1 MSAAESELPFDAAE
15 LRQVFASFIDH
26 PGIVLAVSGGPDSTA
41 LMLLARAWRYGLLEG
56 PSFLVATVDHGMRPE
71 SRAEALKVAA
81 LCANLGLR
89 HEILT
94 WEGEKPRSRVQEAAR
109 IARYR
114 LLSQLA
120 RDSGATAIGLAHT
133 MDDQA
138 ETVLLRLARGS
149 GLTGLCA
156 MRPVSH
162 TGDLALLRPF
172 LDVPKARLVA
182 VVDKAGIDYVR
193 DPSNAD
199 SRFARPRLRSIAPG
213 LAREGLDAARLALF
227 AQRLSRA
234 EAALN
239 AAAEEARGKVSE
251 GRWEEGE
258 VRLKAAPFLD
268 LPEEISLRLLIQ
280 AIDHCATEGP
290 VELGKAEDLHQAL
303 RSAGKGAL
311 ALRRTLAG
319 ALLTLRKG
327 RIEIAPAPPRRPIT
341 QRRARSV
348 AANSPRV

>member
-1 MSAAESELPFDAAE
+1 MSAADGNLPFDAAE
-15 LRQVFASFIDH
+15 LRQLFAAFLDH
-26 PGIVLAVSGGPDSTA
+26 TGIVLAVSGGPDSTA
-41 LMLLARAWRYGLLEG
+41 LMLLARAWRYGLLDG
-56 PSFLVATVDHGMRPE
+56 PSFLVATVDHGLRPE

-94 WEGEKPRSRVQEAAR
+94 WDGEKPRSRIQEAAR

-114 LLSQLA
+114 LLTQLA
-120 RDSGATAIGLAHT
+120 RERGATAIALAHT

-156 MRPVSH
+156 MRPISR
-162 TGDLALLRPF
+162 TGELTLLRPF
-172 LDVPKARLVA
+172 LDTPKSRLVA
-182 VVDKAGIDYVR
+182 VVEGAGIDYVR

-199 SRFARPRLRSIAPG
+199 PRFARPRLRNLAPG
-213 LAREGLDAARLALF
+213 LAQVGLDAARLALF

-239 AAAEEARGKVSE
+239 AVAEDARRSVSE
-251 GRWEEGE
+251 GPWTEDE
-258 VRLKAAPFLD
+258 VNLKVAPFLE

-280 AIDHCATEGP
+280 AIDQCATEGP
-290 VELGKAEDLHQAL
+290 TELGKAEDLHQAL
-303 RSAGKGAL
+303 RSAGTGGM

-319 ALLTLRKG
+319 ALVTLRKG
-327 RIEIAPAPPRRPIT
+327 RIAITPAPPRGEGG

-348 AANSPRV
+348 AANSPGD

>member
-1 MSAAESELPFDAAE
+1 MPFDAAE
-15 LRQVFASFIDH
+15 LRQVFSSFLDH
-26 PGIVLAVSGGPDSTA
+26 AGIVLAVSGGPDSTA
-41 LMLLARAWRYGLLEG
+41 LMLLARAWRYGLLDG
-56 PSFLVATVDHGMRPE
+56 PGFLVATVDHGLRPE
-71 SRAEALKVAA
+71 SRAEARKVAE
-81 LCANLGLR
+81 LCGHLGLR

-94 WEGEKPRSRVQEAAR
+94 WEGEKPRARIQEAAR

-120 RDSGATAIGLAHT
+120 RERGATAIALAHT

-149 GLTGLCA
+149 GLSGLCA
-156 MRPVSH
+156 MRPVSNS
-162 TGDLALLRPF
+162 GDLALLRPF
-172 LDVPKARLVA
+172 LDIPKSRLVA
-182 VVDKAGIDYVR
+182 VVETAGIDYVR

-199 SRFARPRLRSIAPG
+199 PRFARPRLRSLAPD

-239 AAAEEARGKVSE
+239 AAAEDARGRVSE
-251 GRWEEGE
+251 GPWTDGE
-258 VRLKAAPFLD
+258 AHLKASPFIA

-290 VELGKAEDLHQAL
+290 TELGKAEDLHRAL
-303 RSAGKGAL
+303 RSAAQGGL

-319 ALLTLRKG
+319 AVVTLRKG
-327 RIEIAPAPPRRPIT
+327 RIDIAPAPPRRTPP

-348 AANSPRV
+348 AANSPGV